1 MPDAMAMATS
11 TKLGISS
18 VPFLYSYKA
27 IYCVACRY
35 YGVFSVIKGTVGDLP
50 SMNPPHANYGASQ
63 PREWTPKMVVQGSD
77 QAAEI
82 GRGSTANQ

>member
-1 MPDAMAMATS
+1 MPDAMAMVARN
-11 TKLGISS
+11 LLCAVS
-18 VPFLYSYKA
+18 VLVQGNRVLYGM
-27 IYCVACRY
+27 Y

-50 SMNPPHANYGASQ
+50 SMNPPHTTAHLN
-63 PREWTPKMVVQGSD
+63 RESGPQKMVVQGSD